1 VARSGTR
8 AESCVILVAADQ
20 ILIAE
25 MNANPSQTGAS
36 AADRTGR
43 PALWLVAAAAIV
55 AFVVLG
61 QGITAPFQ
69 KDAEPQSAQWVQSV
83 ARGHLMAP
91 RDYYGYLVEKPL
103 LYYWLSGAVTRL
115 MGGNATEVS
124 ARIVSLLAGTAL
136 AIEVLL
142 WTSENLGVAE
152 GWLAFLFLIAT
163 YGYSSR
169 ATLALTDMLMTFLVI
184 STLLILYPQ
193 LDGPASRPRTFAAIV
208 VLQFA
213 VLTKGPIAAVLTG
226 LAVVIYFVITG
237 RNLLALLLE
246 RWAWI
251 LAIAVVVM
259 TVGWYW
265 LWFTLGTWKIFPIF
279 MTENFGHFLSAKYGG
294 TGEAARPPWYIVARL
309 VGGAMPILLLLPAA
323 IAGFM
328 TGEIGPARRRPLAFQ
343 ASLAIAVIA
352 FFSIA
357 SAKRDDYILP
367 ALPGVA
373 ILCAAV
379 FVLSEPTAGRARWAI
394 RLRIGAVAVTAIA
407 MLSALAAGIALAL
420 THAHMSL
427 HLQSSDADELALYV
441 RGFATMRLGYL
452 IFALAV
458 IAGAIAAGVGLARR
472 NTILAGAA
480 VGILTLCLSMLAN
493 AILRPG
499 LAWERSAKTFAFIVH
514 EQIGAAPIFVAHHP
528 NYDFSFYYG
537 TDAPPLMGRNRQAL
551 PPGVQSYL
559 IANDTERNA
568 LAPQYRDRLKLV
580 VKSHLVGNDGPLAL
594 YAIGPEPQ
602 PLH

>member
-1 VARSGTR
+1 
-8 AESCVILVAADQ
+8 
-20 ILIAE
+20 

-43 PALWLVAAAAIV
+43 PALWLVAAAAIM
-55 AFVVLG
+55 AFVVLS

-103 LYYWLSGAVTRL
+103 LYYWLSGAATRL
-115 MGGNATEVS
+115 LGGTATEVS
-124 ARIVSLLAGTAL
+124 ARIVSLLAGAAL

-142 WTSENLGVAE
+142 WTAENLGAGE

-169 ATLALTDMLMTFLVI
+169 ATLGLTDMLMTFLII

-193 LDGPASRPRTFAAIV
+193 LDGPASYPRTFAAIV
-208 VLQFA
+208 VLQLA

-237 RNLLALLLE
+237 RNPLALLRQ

-251 LAIAVVVM
+251 LAIAVVVI

-265 LWFTLGTWKIFPIF
+265 LWFTLGTWKTFPIF

-294 TGEAARPPWYIVARL
+294 TGEAARPPWYIAARL
-309 VGGAMPILLLLPAA
+309 VGGAMPIVLLLPAA
-323 IAGFM
+323 IAGFI
-328 TGEIGPARRRPLAFQ
+328 TGEIGGARRRPLAFQ

-352 FFSIA
+352 FFSVA

-373 ILCAAV
+373 ILCASL
-379 FVLSEPTAGRARWAI
+379 FVLTEPTAGRARWAI
-394 RLRIGAVAVTAIA
+394 RLRGATVAMIAIA
-407 MLSALAAGIALAL
+407 MLSALAAGIALAV

-441 RGFATMRLGYL
+441 HGFATMRLGYL

-458 IAGAIAAGVGLARR
+458 IVGAIAAGVGLARR

-499 LAWERSAKTFAFIVH
+499 LAWERSAKTFAFIVQ
-514 EQIGAAPIFVAHHP
+514 EQIGAAPIFVVYHP

-537 TDAPPLMGRNRQAL
+537 TDAPPLMGRHRQSP

-559 IANDTERNA
+559 IANDTEHNA
-568 LAPQYRDRLKLV
+568 LAPQYRDRLRLV
-580 VKSHLVGNDGPLAL
+580 VKSHLLCRDGPLAL
-594 YAIGPEPQ
+594 YAIGREPQ